1 MHSYLQFLGS
11 DVFLRKNP
19 SANSTD
25 SGGDNPILTKGVN
38 IGVDEINDEVIFSFL
53 STTDTEKEIVNTLVF
68 DEVANQFSTRFSIN
82 PKIWINNG
90 NTLLT
95 SNRDGGKQNEIYI
108 HNIGNWG
115 EFYGRKQG
123 CLLKLVI
130 NPKADINKVLRFL
143 EFNSIVRN
151 DNKEITR
158 EETIT
163 SFRITTETQ
172 DSGLIAYSP
181 DRIKRRFDK
190 WRIKLPRDKDS
201 RGRFRSTHFLLTLYF
216 NNNNNKE
223 LIMNKLISYYDPQ
236 IF

>member
-1 MHSYLQFLGS
+1 MSSISVGRSFRISNTFFNFFSSFCLGAGLLRLENPLFSY
-11 DVFLRKNP
+11 NC
-19 SANSTD
+19 T
-25 SGGDNPILTKGVN
+25 
-38 IGVDEINDEVIFSFL
+38 FSFL
-53 STTDTEKEIVNTLVF
+53 STTDAEKEIVNTLVF
-68 DEVANQFSTRFSIN
+68 DEEANQFSTRLSIN

-95 SNRDGGKQNEIYI
+95 SNRDGGKQNELYI

-115 EFYGRKQG
+115 EFYGRTQG

-163 SFRITTETQ
+163 SF
-172 DSGLIAYSP
+172 
-181 DRIKRRFDK
+181 
-190 WRIKLPRDKDS
+190 
-201 RGRFRSTHFLLTLYF
+201 
-216 NNNNNKE
+216 
-223 LIMNKLISYYDPQ
+223 
-236 IF
+236 